1 MTVITNTLLT
11 LFMSHLVSSMDYGGG
26 GVYDS
31 PMAADYY
38 VQRFG
43 FMFGG
48 GWSGVPWM
56 MAIKVISEPSS
67 SPILPRT
74 MYNPSG
80 LYSAEGAEGMEESV
94 AKFQH
99 PFIPTKSF
107 TAFNKE
113 KKMVELGTLTV
124 EAKQKLKTF
133 PRFMAVP

>member
-1 MTVITNTLLT
+1 MLCLVVNLDTVLVNEIDHNLSNFSLLWVNLLNSNVFFGILKITKCLT
-11 LFMSHLVSSMDYGGG
+11 
-26 GVYDS
+26 
-31 PMAADYY
+31 
-38 VQRFG
+38 Q
-43 FMFGG
+43 
-48 GWSGVPWM
+48 
-56 MAIKVISEPSS
+56 VISEPSS

-99 PFIPTKSF
+99 PFIPTKAF

>member
-1 MTVITNTLLT
+1 MSELVEFNIFFGILKITKCLT
-11 LFMSHLVSSMDYGGG
+11 
-26 GVYDS
+26 
-31 PMAADYY
+31 
-38 VQRFG
+38 Q
-43 FMFGG
+43 
-48 GWSGVPWM
+48 
-56 MAIKVISEPSS
+56 VISEPSS

>member
-1 MTVITNTLLT
+1 MLCLVVNLDTVLVNEIDHNLSNLSLLWVNLLNSNVFFGILKITKCLT
-11 LFMSHLVSSMDYGGG
+11 
-26 GVYDS
+26 
-31 PMAADYY
+31 
-38 VQRFG
+38 Q
-43 FMFGG
+43 
-48 GWSGVPWM
+48 
-56 MAIKVISEPSS
+56 VISEPSS

-99 PFIPTKSF
+99 PFIPTKAF

>member
-1 MTVITNTLLT
+1 MLCLVVNLDTVLVNEIDHNLSNFSLLWVNLLNSNVFFGILKITKCLT
-11 LFMSHLVSSMDYGGG
+11 
-26 GVYDS
+26 
-31 PMAADYY
+31 
-38 VQRFG
+38 Q
-43 FMFGG
+43 
-48 GWSGVPWM
+48 
-56 MAIKVISEPSS
+56 VISEPSS

-99 PFIPTKSF
+99 PFIPTKAF

-113 KKMVELGTLTV
+113 KKIVELGTLTV